1 MEESIRT
8 FVAVE
13 LDDLLRRKIAD
24 VRTQLERD
32 RAARYV
38 KWVAVDSIHITLK
51 FLGDVESGK
60 LSELQRAIATA
71 CEGTPP
77 FTLTLVGVGTFPNT
91 RRPNIV
97 WVGAEGQIEIATRL
111 AERINDACAVHGYAR
126 EARPFTP
133 HLTIGRVKRDASPND
148 RRFIGEMI
156 DRAQVE
162 KLGELRVDHVSV
174 MKSELR
180 PTGSVYT
187 RLMEIRLTDDGR
199 RMTE

>member
-1 MEESIRT
+1 MGESIRT
-8 FVAVE
+8 FIALE
-13 LDDLLRRKIAD
+13 LDDSLRRKIAD

-38 KWVAVDSIHITLK
+38 KWVAVDNIHITLK

-60 LSELQRAIATA
+60 LPELQRAIATA

-97 WVGAEGQIEIATRL
+97 WVGAEGQIEIATKL
-111 AERINDACAVHGYAR
+111 AERIDDACAVLGYAR

-133 HLTIGRVKRDASPND
+133 HLTIGRVKRDASTND
-148 RRFIGEMI
+148 RKFIGEMI
-156 DRAQVE
+156 TTATVGA
-162 KLGELRVDHVSV
+162 LGELRVDQVTV

-180 PTGSVYT
+180 PMGSVYT